1 MTSRLEDNF
10 KTFFLEYLMGNARH
24 LLNNLGIEHGKCL
37 LMNLKVFCFD
47 IKLPNLTMPFSTGWK
62 KRRVVSMSRVLNTYC
77 FNSFRFNSSISFIL
91 LNAVSQ
97 PDHWKSS

>member
-47 IKLPNLTMPFSTGWK
+47 IKLPNLA
-62 KRRVVSMSRVLNTYC
+62 R
-77 FNSFRFNSSISFIL
+77 
-91 LNAVSQ
+91 
-97 PDHWKSS
+97 